1 MKRTFAFPAVAHK
14 VPPTHRNDVVHTLEG
29 QMDSAV
35 TGAQYDALRHL
46 DALFHP
52 RSIAVVGASNDPNRI
67 GGVPL
72 ALMIERG
79 YAGRLIPINPKYET
93 VQGLRAYPCLAA
105 VGEPIDIAI
114 VAVPAAGLAATL
126 EDAITAGVKALVVF
140 SSGFAEVNPAG
151 RDLQERVARRAREAG
166 VRLLGPNCLGM
177 MSFRDNVFA
186 TFSPAPGAGVNKTG
200 NIAIV
205 SQSGAFGAFA
215 FSLARARELGMSYW
229 MTTGNEADVEFAD
242 CVQWL
247 AADRDTKVILGYMEG
262 CRDGQKLKRA
272 LEAARAAGKRV
283 VITKVGRTEL
293 GSAAA
298 ASHTAALTGEDAV
311 YDALF
316 RQYGVWRAS
325 TVEELFTVGYAASVC
340 PLSASPRTG
349 VLTVSGGVGV
359 LMADEASNAGLDLA
373 EMPQAAQAALLSE
386 IPYAGPRNPVDI
398 TGQTFAVPGLL
409 SRTLTGMLGGGLD
422 EAGYD
427 MLVFFPAA
435 ALLGASIAQSIVD
448 DLIASHTGHPEKPL
462 VVTGLMQPG
471 YRAALCEAGVVVIDD
486 PSAAMRAMGAL
497 AFFARAAKQAA
508 PLRAAL
514 SATPL
519 SGQTYTE
526 HEALQ
531 QLAAAGVPV
540 VPSQVAATAGEA
552 VQAAQRIGFPVVVKL
567 CSPDITHKS
576 DVGGVRI
583 NLPDA
588 DAVRFAF
595 DDIVAQAA
603 KAAPHAR
610 IDGVVVAPMIKG
622 GVECILGAHNDPV
635 FGPVVMFGL
644 GGVLVEAMRD
654 VSFRLAPID
663 AAEALGM
670 INEIRARRVLDGMR
684 GAPPSDVKALAEGIA
699 RLSQFAAAN
708 AASLQSVDINP
719 FVALPQGQGAIALD
733 AVLVTTTSHTTLT
746 SATRLAS

>member
-1 MKRTFAFPAVAHK
+1 MEQ
-14 VPPTHRNDVVHTLEG
+14 TLTSRLDEAETTAAG
-29 QMDSAV
+29 
-35 TGAQYDALRHL
+35 DALRHL

-79 YAGRLIPINPKYET
+79 YSGRLIPVNPKYDT
-93 VQGLRAYPCLAA
+93 VQGLPAYPSLTA
-105 VGEPIDIAI
+105 VGAPIDIAI
-114 VAVPAAGLAATL
+114 VAVPAAGLGATL
-126 EDAITAGVKALVVF
+126 EDAITAGVKALIVF

-151 RDLQERVARRAREAG
+151 REMQEQVARRAREAG

-186 TFSPAPGAGVNKTG
+186 TFSPAPRAGTNKVG

-215 FSLARARELGMSYW
+215 FSLALARGLGMSYW
-229 MTTGNEADVEFAD
+229 MTTGNEGDVEFAD

-247 AADRDTKVILGYMEG
+247 AADPDTQVILGYMEG
-262 CRDGQKLKRA
+262 CRDGDKLKRA

-340 PLSASPRTG
+340 PLPASNRTG

-373 EMPQAAQAALLSE
+373 EMPQAAQAALLRE
-386 IPYAGPRNPVDI
+386 IPFAGPRNPVDI
-398 TGQTFAVPGLL
+398 TGQTVAVPGLL
-409 SRTLTGMLGGGLD
+409 ERTLAGMLGNG
-422 EAGYD
+422 EEQAGYD
-427 MLVFFPAA
+427 MVVFFPAA
-435 ALLGASIAQSIVD
+435 ALLGASVAQRIVD
-448 DLIASHTGHPEKPL
+448 DLIAAHARHPEKPL
-462 VVTGLMQPG
+462 VVTGLMQPA
-471 YRAALCEAGVVVIDD
+471 YRAAFRQAGVAVIDD

-497 AFFARAAKQAA
+497 AFFAQAARRPA
-508 PLRAAL
+508 PLRASPAATAL
-514 SATPL
+514 A
-519 SGQTYTE
+519 QTYTE

-531 QLAAAGVPV
+531 QLATAGVPV
-540 VPSQVAATAGEA
+540 VPSQLAATAAQA
-552 VQAAQRIGFPVVVKL
+552 VQAAQRFGFPVVVKL

-576 DVGGVRI
+576 DIGGVRL
-583 NLPDA
+583 NLRDA
-588 DAVRFAF
+588 NAVELAF
-595 DDIVAQAA
+595 DDIMAKAA

-610 IDGVVVAPMIKG
+610 CDGVLVAPMVKG
-622 GVECILGAHNDPV
+622 GVECILGVNTDPV

-644 GGVLVEAMRD
+644 GGILVEAMRD

-663 AAEALGM
+663 AVEARSM
-670 INEIRARRVLDGMR
+670 VDEIRARRVLDGMR
-684 GAPPSDVKALAEGIA
+684 GAPPSDVNALAEAIA
-699 RLSQFAAAN
+699 RLSHFTASNAAN
-708 AASLQSVDINP
+708 LQSVDINP
-719 FVALPQGQGAIALD
+719 FLVLPQGQGAIALD
-733 AVLVTTTSHTTLT
+733 AVLVTTTPHTLST
-746 SATRLAS
+746 STTRATS

>member
-1 MKRTFAFPAVAHK
+1 MAQ
-14 VPPTHRNDVVHTLEG
+14 TLK
-29 QMDSAV
+29 
-35 TGAQYDALRHL
+35 AQVNEAETEAASDALRHL

-52 RSIAVVGASNDPNRI
+52 QTIAVVGASDDPNRI

-79 YAGRLIPINPKYET
+79 YSGRLIPVNPKYKT
-93 VQGLRAYPCLAA
+93 VQGLPVWPSLAA

-114 VAVPAAGLAATL
+114 VAVPAAGLAAAL
-126 EDAITAGVKALVVF
+126 EDAIVAGVKALIVF

-151 RDLQERVARRAREAG
+151 RDMQVQLARRAREAG

-186 TFSPAPGAGVNKTG
+186 TFSPAPRAGVNKVG

-215 FSLARARELGMSYW
+215 FSLAQARELGMSYW
-229 MTTGNEADVEFAD
+229 MTTGNEADIEFAD

-247 AADRDTKVILGYMEG
+247 AADPDTKVILGYMEG
-262 CRDGQKLKRA
+262 CRNGPKLKRA

-298 ASHTAALTGEDAV
+298 ASHTAALTGEDSV

-316 RQYGVWRAS
+316 RQYGVWRAN

-340 PLSASPRTG
+340 PLPASSRTG

-373 EMPQAAQAALLSE
+373 EMPQAAQSALLRE
-386 IPYAGPRNPVDI
+386 IPFAGPRNPVDI
-398 TGQTFAVPGLL
+398 TGQTVTVPGLL
-409 SRTLTGMLGGGLD
+409 ERTLAGMLGNG
-422 EAGYD
+422 EEQAGYD
-427 MLVFFPAA
+427 MAVFFPAA
-435 ALLGASIAQSIVD
+435 ALLGASVAQQIVN
-448 DLIASHTGHPEKPL
+448 DLIAAHARHPDKPL
-462 VVTGLMQPG
+462 VVTGLMKPA
-471 YRAALCEAGVVVIDD
+471 YRAAFRQAGVAVIDD

-497 AFFARAAKQAA
+497 AFFARAAKRPP
-508 PLRAAL
+508 PLRASPAATAL
-514 SATPL
+514 AAH
-519 SGQTYTE
+519 TYTE
-526 HEALQ
+526 HGALQ

-540 VPSQVAATAGEA
+540 VPSEIAATAALA
-552 VQAAQRIGFPVVVKL
+552 VQVAQRVGFPVVVKL

-576 DVGGVRI
+576 DIGGVRL
-583 NLPDA
+583 NLRDA
-588 DAVRFAF
+588 EAVAQAF
-595 DDIVAQAA
+595 DDIMANAA
-603 KAAPHAR
+603 KAAPQAR
-610 IDGVVVAPMIKG
+610 CEGVLVAPMVKG
-622 GVECILGAHNDPV
+622 GVECILGVNTDPV

-644 GGVLVEAMRD
+644 GGILVEAMRD

-663 AAEALGM
+663 AAEARSM
-670 INEIRARRVLDGMR
+670 IDEIRARRVLDGMR
-684 GAPPSDVKALAEGIA
+684 GAPAADVNALAEGIS
-699 RLSQFAAAN
+699 RLSHFAASN
-708 AASLQSVDINP
+708 AATLQSADINP
-719 FVALPQGQGAIALD
+719 FLVLPQGQGAMALD
-733 AVLVTTTSHTTLT
+733 AVLVTTAPDAASTLT
-746 SATRLAS
+746 TRVTS